1 MTEQKWLTYK
11 FLAPCCTLQEYS
23 TLLVRYVNLSQF
35 ILLKKNK
42 KSDQQLLAWNSL
54 KQRIWTNTKPRFI
67 NV

>member
-11 FLAPCCTLQEYS
+11 FLAPYCTLQEYS

-35 ILLKKNK
+35 ILLNK

-54 KQRIWTNTKPRFI
+54 KHRIWTSTKPRFI